1 MRPKGSGQKL
11 HYLKLTLQFSLLV
24 FSVILIAVGLWGPQ
38 FAPKNL
44 TTLFVWV
51 HYRGF
56 LVLGL
61 LVWGNIFCMSCPFI
75 FVRNCIRI
83 FIAPKYLWPKKLQ
96 NKWIGL
102 LLFCSVLFFYE
113 YLSLWSSP
121 FKTALLIIAFFAG
134 ALLTDLLFKK
144 ATFCK
149 YLCPIGQF
157 NFLASTLSPKEVK
170 AKSLSVCQS
179 CSTQDCLRGNKEL
192 QLRGCELHLLMPK
205 KKGNLDC
212 TFCMDCV
219 AACPYENIHVA
230 SRIPSAELWQDTHRS
245 GVGLLTQRKDIQAYI
260 IAFTF
265 GGLLNAFAM
274 TSSAQLLKE
283 KMKIMLNFQNE
294 FLFLLFLFFIFLIVL
309 PIFLLIIP
317 EKISQKNSPK
327 NYNEKFKLLP
337 SLLPL
342 GFAVWLAHYSFHL
355 LTGFF
360 TFVPLVMTQFS
371 MPLQWMGLRPSIVTP
386 IQMGLLTLGFI
397 GSVIVSSSISQNKKI
412 QFSWVAAHFTIAL
425 LAFWI
430 LSMPMDMRGTF
441 VGLAP

>member
-134 ALLTDLLFKK
+134 ALLTK
-144 ATFCK
+144 ATVCK

-327 NYNEKFKLLP
+327 N
-337 SLLPL
+337 
-342 GFAVWLAHYSFHL
+342 
-355 LTGFF
+355 
-360 TFVPLVMTQFS
+360 
-371 MPLQWMGLRPSIVTP
+371 
-386 IQMGLLTLGFI
+386 
-397 GSVIVSSSISQNKKI
+397 
-412 QFSWVAAHFTIAL
+412 
-425 LAFWI
+425 
-430 LSMPMDMRGTF
+430 
-441 VGLAP
+441 

>member
-294 FLFLLFLFFIFLIVL
+294 FLFLLFLFFIFLI
-309 PIFLLIIP
+309 
-317 EKISQKNSPK
+317 
-327 NYNEKFKLLP
+327 
-337 SLLPL
+337 
-342 GFAVWLAHYSFHL
+342 L
-355 LTGFF
+355 LTMKN
-360 TFVPLVMTQFS
+360 LN
-371 MPLQWMGLRPSIVTP
+371 
-386 IQMGLLTLGFI
+386 
-397 GSVIVSSSISQNKKI
+397 SSPP
-412 QFSWVAAHFTIAL
+412 FC
-425 LAFWI
+425 
-430 LSMPMDMRGTF
+430 P
-441 VGLAP
+441 